1 MQCPQFPPPDL
12 LIKTLSTYK
21 DMDMLI
27 PSHTHTLPL
36 SLTHTTN
43 TCITGDGLVKKK
55 QLNCIVAMSHW
66 LALLKWGTDLLCL
79 ETVTCWVSG
88 WCWFDMLCC
97 HIRLMNELDV
107 LHCCRTH
114 ILTCC
119 GSICQVPAACGAA
132 PGMEAVYGRVNSQQQ
147 VSHPTSCLLSC
158 SRTQTL
164 CLEY

>member
-1 MQCPQFPPPDL
+1 VHAHAYEWNKMGTSVDLVNAQC
-12 LIKTLSTYK
+12 I
-21 DMDMLI
+21 
-27 PSHTHTLPL
+27 HTHYKYM
-36 SLTHTTN
+36 HYRWWV
-43 TCITGDGLVKKK
+43 GEKEKK

-88 WCWFDMLCC
+88 RCWFDMLCC